1 MDCAHASKLFKI
13 ESLRMGNKVDITEK
27 TEKRF
32 FEYIFAKIRKIKVS
46 DARTYM
52 VTWLDRTSH
61 FSYKKLIYYTKM
73 KAEIIIHWKEI

>member
-13 ESLRMGNKVDITEK
+13 ESLGMENKIDITKKKK
-27 TEKRF
+27 TKERL
-32 FEYIFAKIRKIKVS
+32 FEYIFVKIRKIKVS

-52 VTWLDRTSH
+52 VTWLDRTGH

-73 KAEIIIHWKEI
+73 KAK

>member
-13 ESLRMGNKVDITEK
+13 ESLGIENKIDITEK
-27 TEKRF
+27 TEERL
-32 FEYIFAKIRKIKVS
+32 FEYIFVKMRKIKVS

-73 KAEIIIHWKEI
+73 KAK

>member
-13 ESLRMGNKVDITEK
+13 ESLGMENKIDITK
-27 TEKRF
+27 KKKKLKKGL
-32 FEYIFAKIRKIKVS
+32 FEYIFVKIRKIKVS

-52 VTWLDRTSH
+52 VTWLDRTGH

-73 KAEIIIHWKEI
+73 KAK